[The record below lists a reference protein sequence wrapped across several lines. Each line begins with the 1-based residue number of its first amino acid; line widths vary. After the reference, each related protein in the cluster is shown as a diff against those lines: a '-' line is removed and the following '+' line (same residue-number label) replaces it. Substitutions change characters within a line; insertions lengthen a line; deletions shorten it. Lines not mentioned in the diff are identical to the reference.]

1 MAAAPAELAQA
12 MVTAPTA
19 PADWLV
25 VAPVIVPMAV
35 GALLLTLRAD
45 TRVQPVLALTG
56 LAVLVLLETA
66 LLARIA
72 VHGPVA
78 MTMGGWLPPFGISFV
93 GDLTGALFVLA
104 AGLVAL
110 VAAASAAGA
119 IDAGGRRWGTF
130 PFLLLMVAGVDGA
143 FLTGDIFNLYVWFEV
158 FLIASF
164 GLLILDG
171 TRAQIAAAS
180 KYAVLNLIATTLFLV
195 ATGLAY
201 GAFGTLNMAD
211 IARKAPALAAAAPL
225 KSLAALYLLA
235 FAMKAAAFPLNFWL
249 PASYHTP
256 RIAIAALFGGL
267 LTKVG
272 IYALL
277 RVLVMLLPAERAAL
291 SGLIGWIAAATM
303 ILGILGALAETDIR
317 RLFGFVIISGVG
329 VMLAGVALG
338 TPHGLAGTIVYALH
352 SMLSIAALY
361 LLAGAMRDAG
371 GSFSLAA
378 LGGLGSARPQLA
390 AAALLLSL
398 AAAGLPPGSGLWP
411 KVMLV
416 NAALQAGAGW
426 LAAAILAS
434 GLLTTLAFGRV
445 FLLAFWR
452 DPPAP
457 LPAGA
462 ADGRGSSEIALL
474 VLMVPI
480 LAIGLY
486 PEPLIRLAGTAAAG
500 LVDPGGYIATVFPGE
515 PR

>member
-1 MAAAPAELAQA
+1 M
-12 MVTAPTA
+12 
-19 PADWLV
+19 
-25 VAPVIVPMAV
+25 
-35 GALLLTLRAD
+35 
-45 TRVQPVLALTG
+45 
-56 LAVLVLLETA
+56 
-66 LLARIA
+66 
-72 VHGPVA
+72 
-78 MTMGGWLPPFGISFV
+78 
-93 GDLTGALFVLA
+93 
-104 AGLVAL
+104 
-110 VAAASAAGA
+110 
-119 IDAGGRRWGTF
+119 
-130 PFLLLMVAGVDGA
+130 
-143 FLTGDIFNLYVWFEV
+143 
-158 FLIASF
+158 
-164 GLLILDG
+164 
-171 TRAQIAAAS
+171 
-180 KYAVLNLIATTLFLV
+180 
-195 ATGLAY
+195 
-201 GAFGTLNMAD
+201 
-211 IARKAPALAAAAPL
+211 
-225 KSLAALYLLA
+225 
-235 FAMKAAAFPLNFWL
+235 
-249 PASYHTP
+249 
-256 RIAIAALFGGL
+256 
-267 LTKVG
+267 TKVG

-329 VMLAGVALG
+329 VMLAGVAFG

-378 LGGLGSARPQLA
+378 LGGLGSARPRLA

-486 PEPLIRLAGTAAAG
+486 PEPLDQACRHGRRRAGRSGRLHRHRVSGRTALNTTFFNIVLALIWSAVTGSFSLANLLLGLALGGLALFLVRDSLGAGGSFLRTGGRRRCLPCSSKSWCAR
-500 LVDPGGYIATVFPGE
+500 PGGSRCWCCRRAWWSGPASSPT
-515 PR
+515 R